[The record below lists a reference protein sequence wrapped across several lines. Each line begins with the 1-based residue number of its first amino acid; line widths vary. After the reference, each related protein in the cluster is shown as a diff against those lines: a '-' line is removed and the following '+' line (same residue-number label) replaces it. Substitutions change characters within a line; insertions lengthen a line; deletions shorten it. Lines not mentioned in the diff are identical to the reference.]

1 MKFVSHAEPP
11 FWGLCPMRIVFDKY
25 EEWPPNSPDLKPIAI
40 GQFLLRAQ
48 ALVDQ
53 QGGLIRHVL
62 RLVVLEM
69 RHFMKTHRFC
79 YILC

>member
-25 EEWPPNSPDLKPIAI
+25 EEWPPNSPDLKRIAI

-69 RHFMKTHRFC
+69 WHFMKTHC
-79 YILC
+79 LCSILC